1 MHTAYYNEYS
11 YHLDRMMEFK
21 VYGHAGR
28 PCLVFPAQSGRFYDF
43 ENFGMVG
50 AVQDLLEQGRL
61 QLFTCDSIDWETWA
75 AFDRE
80 CRGRIERHEA
90 YARYIVEELAPRIL
104 EINQWSNDGR
114 RAGGILT
121 TGCSLGA
128 LHAVNFM
135 FRWPDLFNGTIGLS
149 GIYSSKWYFGSYMD
163 DLVYNNSTIDYLDQM
178 PADHPY
184 VEKYRHCD
192 IVLCCDQGDWE
203 QEAQQDTR
211 RMQELL
217 GYKNIPAWIDYWG
230 GDAVHDWPWWRK
242 QFPYFISRLC

>member
-43 ENFGMVG
+43 ENFGMVA

-90 YARYIVEELAPRIL
+90 YA
-104 EINQWSNDGR
+104 
-114 RAGGILT
+114 
-121 TGCSLGA
+121 
-128 LHAVNFM
+128 
-135 FRWPDLFNGTIGLS
+135 
-149 GIYSSKWYFGSYMD
+149 
-163 DLVYNNSTIDYLDQM
+163 
-178 PADHPY
+178 
-184 VEKYRHCD
+184 
-192 IVLCCDQGDWE
+192 
-203 QEAQQDTR
+203 
-211 RMQELL
+211 
-217 GYKNIPAWIDYWG
+217 
-230 GDAVHDWPWWRK
+230 
-242 QFPYFISRLC
+242 

>member
-1 MHTAYYNEYS
+1 MP
-11 YHLDRMMEFK
+11 
-21 VYGHAGR
+21 GR

-149 GIYSSKWYFGSYMD
+149 GIYSSKWYSAAIW
-163 DLVYNNSTIDYLDQM
+163 TIWFTTTPRSIILIRCR
-178 PADHPY
+178 PIIRTWKNTGTA
-184 VEKYRHCD
+184 
-192 IVLCCDQGDWE
+192 ISCCAAARAIGN
-203 QEAQQDTR
+203 R
-211 RMQELL
+211 KLSRIPVGCQELL

-230 GDAVHDWPWWRK
+230 SDAVHDWPWWRR

>member
-114 RAGGILT
+114 RDSDDRLQSGGASRCEFHVPLAGSVQRHDRLKR
-121 TGCSLGA
+121 
-128 LHAVNFM
+128 H
-135 FRWPDLFNGTIGLS
+135 LF
-149 GIYSSKWYFGSYMD
+149 
-163 DLVYNNSTIDYLDQM
+163 Q
-178 PADHPY
+178 
-184 VEKYRHCD
+184 
-192 IVLCCDQGDWE
+192 
-203 QEAQQDTR
+203 
-211 RMQELL
+211 
-217 GYKNIPAWIDYWG
+217 
-230 GDAVHDWPWWRK
+230 
-242 QFPYFISRLC
+242 

>member
-11 YHLDRMMEFK
+11 YHLDRMMGFK

-104 EINQWSNDGR
+104 EIGPAA
-114 RAGGILT
+114 AGG
-121 TGCSLGA
+121 
-128 LHAVNFM
+128 
-135 FRWPDLFNGTIGLS
+135 
-149 GIYSSKWYFGSYMD
+149 
-163 DLVYNNSTIDYLDQM
+163 
-178 PADHPY
+178 PA
-184 VEKYRHCD
+184 
-192 IVLCCDQGDWE
+192 G
-203 QEAQQDTR
+203 
-211 RMQELL
+211 
-217 GYKNIPAWIDYWG
+217 
-230 GDAVHDWPWWRK
+230 
-242 QFPYFISRLC
+242 F

>member
-90 YARYIVEELAPRIL
+90 YTRYIVEELAPRIL

-114 RAGGILT
+114 RDSDDRLQSGGASRREFHVPLAGSVQRHDRLKRH
-121 TGCSLGA
+121 LFQQVVLRQ
-128 LHAVNFM
+128 LH
-135 FRWPDLFNGTIGLS
+135 G
-149 GIYSSKWYFGSYMD
+149 
-163 DLVYNNSTIDYLDQM
+163 
-178 PADHPY
+178 
-184 VEKYRHCD
+184 
-192 IVLCCDQGDWE
+192 
-203 QEAQQDTR
+203 
-211 RMQELL
+211 
-217 GYKNIPAWIDYWG
+217 
-230 GDAVHDWPWWRK
+230 
-242 QFPYFISRLC
+242 

>member
-50 AVQDLLEQGRL
+50 AVQELLEQGRL
-61 QLFTCDSIDWETWA
+61 QLFACDSIDWETWA

-90 YARYIVEELAPRIL
+90 YARYITEELA
-104 EINQWSNDGR
+104 
-114 RAGGILT
+114 
-121 TGCSLGA
+121 
-128 LHAVNFM
+128 
-135 FRWPDLFNGTIGLS
+135 PDLFNGTVGLS

-184 VEKYRHCD
+184 VEKYRSCD
-192 IVLCCDQGDWE
+192 IVLCCGQGDWE
-203 QEAQQDTR
+203 QEAQQDTH

-230 GDAVHDWPWWRK
+230 SDVVHDWPWWRK
-242 QFPYFISRLC
+242 QFPYFMNRLC

>member
-50 AVQDLLEQGRL
+50 AVQALLEQGRL
-61 QLFTCDSIDWETWA
+61 QLFACDSIDWETWA

-90 YARYIVEELAPRIL
+90 YARYITEELAPRIF
-104 EINQWSNDGR
+104 EINQWSNDGQ

-121 TGCSLGA
+121 AGCSLGA

-149 GIYSSKWYFGSYMD
+149 

-184 VEKYRHCD
+184 VEKYRSCD
-192 IVLCCDQGDWE
+192 IVLCCGQGDWE
-203 QEAQQDTR
+203 QEAQQDTH

-230 GDAVHDWPWWRK
+230 SDVVHDWPWWRK
-242 QFPYFISRLC
+242 QFPYFMNRLC